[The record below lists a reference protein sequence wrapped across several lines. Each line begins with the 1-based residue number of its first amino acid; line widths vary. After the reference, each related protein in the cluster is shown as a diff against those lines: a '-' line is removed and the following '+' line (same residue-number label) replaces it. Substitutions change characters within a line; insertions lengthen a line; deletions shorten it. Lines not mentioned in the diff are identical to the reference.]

1 MPEVEIGKCVLCGKP
16 VLALIVPQLKEEDWP
31 LLGAGEITMKFAY
44 GSERDSDF
52 GTGFIHD
59 ICSVKLDHLTFESA
73 LSWNRLDT
81 IDTEETIRTNKIT
94 HLK

>member
-16 VLALIVPQLKEEDWP
+16 ILAWAVSQLKKEDWS

-44 GSERDSDF
+44 GSARDMDV
-52 GTGFIHD
+52 GKGFIHD
-59 ICSVKLDHLTFESA
+59 ICSVKLDHLTFENS
-73 LSWNRLDT
+73 LFWNSPDN
-81 IDTEETIRTNKIT
+81 IDTQETIRTNKIT